1 MHTQQADSGSQRG
14 ARGLADLM
22 MFDLDGTLIET
33 APELHA
39 ALNDTLAGR
48 GLQAVSLACVADWI
62 GQGIHELLVQAMAQ
76 ATGRSADAVRGSSA
90 LAPAVRDLEQHY
102 QRHLG
107 SSSRL
112 YPRVREVLL
121 QLHADGVAL
130 AVVTNKPGQFTAR
143 LLAHHGLGAL
153 FAQVISGDTLARKKP
168 APDGILHCL
177 RYFGVAP
184 ERALFIGDSS
194 IDVATARNAGVRV
207 WALPYGYNMG
217 QPIAACGPDR
227 VIADFAALIAP
238 PQAPAEVQRP
248 APQGGGG

>member
-102 QRHLG
+102 QRL
-107 SSSRL
+107 RKL
-112 YPRVREVLL
+112 ELNL
-121 QLHADGVAL
+121 QS
-130 AVVTNKPGQFTAR
+130 KQFHNNHP
-143 LLAHHGLGAL
+143 LNH
-153 FAQVISGDTLARKKP
+153 
-168 APDGILHCL
+168 
-177 RYFGVAP
+177 
-184 ERALFIGDSS
+184 
-194 IDVATARNAGVRV
+194 
-207 WALPYGYNMG
+207 
-217 QPIAACGPDR
+217 
-227 VIADFAALIAP
+227 
-238 PQAPAEVQRP
+238 
-248 APQGGGG
+248 